1 MSQPEPKQTTILL
14 AEDHEGLRY
23 ALATHLRHQGYQVI
37 EALHGLDALHRG
49 RDYFGSID
57 VLVTDLSMPHL
68 TGKAVAEALRVQR
81 PQLPVLFLTGES
93 IESIEDG
100 LGPFTAYLRKPS
112 DLEHVAATI
121 RELLERASAD
131 SAD

>member
-1 MSQPEPKQTTILL
+1 MNPSEPKQTTILL

-23 ALATHLRHQGYQVI
+23 ALATHLRHEGYQVI

-49 RDYFGSID
+49 RDYFGLID

-81 PQLPVLFLTGES
+81 PELPVVFLTGEPL
-93 IESIEDG
+93 ESVRDG
-100 LGPFTAYLRKPS
+100 LGPLTAYLRKPC
-112 DLEHVAATI
+112 DLADLSVKIRQLLNAANGCV
-121 RELLERASAD
+121 
-131 SAD
+131 